1 MDHVIYTAMGGA
13 KHALENQAIVSNNI
27 ANVSTSGFKA
37 QLSAMRAVPVN
48 GDTEQTRTLVVSSTP
63 GADMSQG
70 PLNYTGRSMDVA
82 LNDGHFLAVA
92 LPGGDEAYTR
102 NGNIQVSADGQ
113 LMLGENLL
121 QGDGGA
127 IDVPPHAQLTIG
139 GDGTI
144 TALIPT
150 DPPTMLGQIGRLKVV
165 EAKPQDV
172 LRGEDGLFHLTPL
185 ARNTNGDALPMSE
198 RGKVMA
204 GVLEGSN
211 VNPAQAMVEMIA
223 NARHFEM
230 QMKVVHSADE
240 NAQRANQLLAVS

>member
-63 GADMSQG
+63 GADMTQG
-70 PLNYTGRSMDVA
+70 PLNYTGRQMDVA
-82 LNDGHFLAVA
+82 LNEGHFLAVA
-92 LPGGDEAYTR
+92 LPGGEEAYTR
-102 NGNIQVSADGQ
+102 NGSIQISADGQ
-113 LMLGENLL
+113 LMLGEHLL
-121 QGDGGA
+121 Q
-127 IDVPPHAQLTIG
+127 

-172 LRGEDGLFHLTPL
+172 LRGEDGLFHLTAA
-185 ARNTNGDALPMSE
+185 ARNANGNELPVSE
-198 RGKVMA
+198 RGKVSS